1 MAWTQGDLDALDA
14 AMKGGIKKVTF
25 EDGRSREF
33 QDLSDLIELRKTIKN
48 ELLASSSQVPL
59 RRTVIGRFGRHR

>member
-1 MAWTQGDLDALDA
+1 
-14 AMKGGIKKVTF
+14 MKGGIKKVTF

-48 ELLASSSQVPL
+48 ELLASSTQVPF
-59 RRTVIGRFGRHR
+59 RRTVIGRFGRRL